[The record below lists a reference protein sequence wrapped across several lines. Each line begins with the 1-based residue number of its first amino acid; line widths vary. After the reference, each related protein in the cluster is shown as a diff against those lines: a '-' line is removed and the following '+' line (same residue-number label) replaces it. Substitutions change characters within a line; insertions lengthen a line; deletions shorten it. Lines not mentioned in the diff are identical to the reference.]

1 MDSQSHIHPSW
12 LLLLFSRLSSGSTA
26 LSSTAAATAGGLF
39 VQQMVD
45 TARVIVIVIR
55 GLRDAR
61 PAGLLTAVACVSLE
75 VVRALLADHGRD
87 IARVQ
92 RWGDR
97 GRRWRSRVGSH
108 PCSGS
113 RLHPFPGFLLSCKD
127 ALSRQGL
134 HSVRIESLDQAD
146 SSIGCQAAS
155 QQLPL
160 WNQLLWRY
168 ES

>member
-1 MDSQSHIHPSW
+1 MDSQSHIHPSR

-26 LSSTAAATAGGLF
+26 LPSTAATSCGLF

-45 TARVIVIVIR
+45 TARVIVIR

-61 PAGLLTAVACVSLE
+61 GLLTAVACVSLE

-97 GRRWRSRVGSH
+97 GWRWRSRVGSH

-155 QQLPL
+155 
-160 WNQLLWRY
+160 
-168 ES
+168 